1 MAPSWVLISH
11 PPVIPL
17 DARPRGPS
25 LGENQEMARRE
36 HSGVFGICFY
46 KVILLT
52 ESEYWSSRGIVIYI
66 LVCI

>member
-36 HSGVFGICFY
+36 HSGVFVICFY
-46 KVILLT
+46 KVI
-52 ESEYWSSRGIVIYI
+52 
-66 LVCI
+66 